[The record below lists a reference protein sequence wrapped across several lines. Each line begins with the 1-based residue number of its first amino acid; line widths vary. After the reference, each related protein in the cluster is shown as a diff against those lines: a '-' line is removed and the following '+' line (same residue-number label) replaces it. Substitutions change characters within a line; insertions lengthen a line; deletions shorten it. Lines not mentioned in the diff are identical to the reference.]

1 MCVCTGRE
9 TLLLPSVAII
19 DSRYYAW
26 IVDDHLCLGSPEVN
40 PETRVEVQVVY
51 LRGEGNAGNRVE
63 KGTGGGIEAM
73 EG

>member
-1 MCVCTGRE
+1 M
-9 TLLLPSVAII
+9 LLPSLDII
-19 DSRYYAW
+19 DGRYSKW

-40 PETRVEVQVVY
+40 PETKVEVQVVY
-51 LRGEGNAGNRVE
+51 LRGERNTGNRVE